1 MCRRS
6 VLCGAALVTAG
17 VGMILAVLL
26 GTGGLSVLLGIG
38 LILCGIMVGRLR

>member
-17 VGMILAVLL
+17 IGMILAVVL
-26 GTGGLSVLLGIG
+26 GTGVASVLLGIG
-38 LILCGIMVGRLR
+38 LILCGAMVGRLR